1 MPFAYADMYTST
13 LADDSDYAS
22 NRPGS
27 QSTSNS
33 LSISSTHFFVTSIL
47 LFFATALQFYFNPA
61 AFSLSTTTSTM
72 TLADVDT
79 FASFTYDIVYVF
91 NNALSPLMLLALGV
105 GMAGTFCRGIELV
118 IQATAYKGKL

>member
-27 QSTSNS
+27 PSTSNS

-61 AFSLSTTTSTM
+61 AFSLLPPTTTSTM
-72 TLADVDT
+72 TLLADVDT

-105 GMAGTFCRGIELV
+105 GMAGTFCRGIEL
-118 IQATAYKGKL
+118 